1 MLRFFSETNESP
13 LTNQPKDAKMW
24 VGNSDCH
31 AMAGTPMNLDNAN
44 SCAQPLTAQIPFE
57 YTTSDGCHVK
67 LTFRKES
74 KPGVREEIARLLL
87 DAFEERVRRQ

>member
-1 MLRFFSETNESP
+1 MYQADMKTSEKP
-13 LTNQPKDAKMW
+13 LTNSPKDAKRHMEPII
-24 VGNSDCH
+24 
-31 AMAGTPMNLDNAN
+31 GTASYEASTYLDNVN
-44 SCAQPLTAQIPFE
+44 NRTLLNVQIPLE
-57 YTTSDGCHVK
+57 YKTPNGCQVK

>member
-1 MLRFFSETNESP
+1 MYQADMKTSEKP
-13 LTNQPKDAKMW
+13 LTNTPKDTKICMEPIIGTA
-24 VGNSDCH
+24 SDE
-31 AMAGTPMNLDNAN
+31 ASTNLDNVNN
-44 SCAQPLTAQIPFE
+44 SALLNVQIPLE
-57 YTTSDGCHVK
+57 YKTPNGCQVK

>member
-1 MLRFFSETNESP
+1 MYQADIKTSEKP
-13 LTNQPKDAKMW
+13 LTNNPKDAKICMEPII
-24 VGNSDCH
+24 
-31 AMAGTPMNLDNAN
+31 GTASYEASTNLDNVN
-44 SCAQPLTAQIPFE
+44 NRTLLNVQIPLE
-57 YTTSDGCHVK
+57 YKTPNGCQVK

>member
-1 MLRFFSETNESP
+1 MYHADIKTSEKP
-13 LTNQPKDAKMW
+13 LTNIPNEAKICMQASSW
-24 VGNSDCH
+24 HGIDGAS
-31 AMAGTPMNLDNAN
+31 TNLDNAN
-44 SCAQPLTAQIPFE
+44 SNALLNVQIPLE
-57 YTTSDGCHVK
+57 YKTPNGCQVK